1 MRIMIAGFAALLA
14 CAFAG
19 PASAQSLGDQIQNEE
34 DPGSEIEMDVG
45 PKGNPH
51 IGREKNMNGPQGV
64 QVNPGKPAQML
75 DDPDA
80 PTSEDPVDAELPG
93 EGPEDLSGPAG
104 EDDVPD

>member
-1 MRIMIAGFAALLA
+1 MRMMLAGATTLLVCGLA
-14 CAFAG
+14 T
-19 PASAQSLGDQIQNEE
+19 PAMPQTLGDQIQQEE
-34 DPGSEIEMDVG
+34 EPGSEIEMDVG
-45 PKGNPH
+45 RGGNVK
-51 IGREKNMNGPQGV
+51 IGREKTMQGPQGV
-64 QVNPGKPAQML
+64 QVNPGAAPQLL